1 MRIIR
6 FITNNLSHLPRDR
19 VLLSLLER
27 LPRINRAV
35 DNSEST
41 HLILVECVEDI
52 YFLGI
57 FSSCIS
63 GLSKRVPLR
72 CEFFVPRSINA
83 ALGINLKSWVLRS
96 FLCSGWIA
104 RQWIRVYKQL
114 MQGIVGYRSVSW
126 GSLWIDSRALVD
138 AWSIWRRQVDLGQLE
153 SLKAEG
159 VEVGDLLI
167 DTYLRFRPAA
177 TVRLNDPFLLYVI
190 WQTLRDARRGD
201 RYFSIQKPKLYLTSY
216 ATYIQHGIA
225 ARLALKHGTP
235 VMCFGN
241 LQQLGKCL
249 KLTDH
254 FQTKNPTSYL
264 VDFLKLKTPQLV
276 IEEARKQLEI
286 RLNGGVDDATVYMT
300 TSAYSNKSV
309 QTDLAVAGAVIV
321 FLHDFFDSPHIYANL
336 VFPDFWTW
344 ACFTL
349 ETLAL
354 TGKPFAVKPH
364 PNQTAASAAVIE
376 RLRKSYPEVNFISSN
391 ISNSNLVAGGMRAA
405 VSMHGTII
413 HELAYLGVPSIGCSQ
428 HPHVAFDFCKTAR
441 NRKEYFELLQD
452 AHTMRFTNIENV
464 QNQVLMFYAMH
475 NLSGDKVEQSARAAL
490 VEYWKSCSAEIC
502 NYTNIDTRLSDL
514 NTSEGFFRLIDR
526 LEQLLVCGCDITEE

>member
-1 MRIIR
+1 MRFIR
-6 FITNNLSHLPRDR
+6 FIANVLSHFPKDQ

-27 LPRINRAV
+27 LPQINRVV

-41 HLILVECVEDI
+41 HLVLVECVEDT
-52 YFLGI
+52 YFLGL

-63 GLSKRVPLR
+63 GLSKRMPIR

-83 ALGINLKSWVLRS
+83 APGVKLKSWVLRS

-104 RQWIRVYKQL
+104 QQWIRVYKQL
-114 MQGIVGYRSVSW
+114 MQGAVGYRSVSW
-126 GSLWIDSRALVD
+126 GSPWIDWRALVD
-138 AWSIWRRQVDLGQLE
+138 AWSIWRRQVDLEHLE

-159 VEVGDLLI
+159 VKVGDLLI
-167 DTYLRFRPAA
+167 DTYLRFRPSA
-177 TVRLNDPFLLYVI
+177 TVRLNDPFLLYII
-190 WQTLRDARRGD
+190 WQTLRDVQRAD
-201 RYFSIQKPKLYLTSY
+201 QYFAIQKPKLYLSSY

-225 ARLALKHGTP
+225 VRLALKHGTQ

-241 LQQLGKCL
+241 LQQLGKRL

-254 FQTKNPTSYL
+254 FQTKNPNSYRA
-264 VDFLKLKTPQLV
+264 DFIRLKNPQLV

-300 TSAYSNKSV
+300 TSAYSSESV
-309 QTDLAVAGAVIV
+309 ETDLAVAGAVIV

-344 ACFTL
+344 ACFTI

-376 RLRKSYPEVNFISSN
+376 RLRKSYPAVNFISSS
-391 ISNSNLVAGGMRAA
+391 ISNSNLVAGGMCAA

-428 HPHVAFDFCKTAR
+428 HPHVAFDFCKTAC
-441 NRKEYFELLQD
+441 NREEYFKLLQS
-452 AHTMRFTNIENV
+452 AHTMRFINIENIRY
-464 QNQVLMFYAMH
+464 QVLMFYAMH
-475 NLSGDKVEQSARAAL
+475 NLSGDNVEQSARVAL
-490 VEYWKSCSAEIC
+490 VEYWRSCSAEIC
-502 NYTNIDTRLSDL
+502 NYINIDSKLKVL

-526 LEQLLVCGCDITEE
+526 LEHLLVYAYDIPEE